1 MFSCPLRSSNVALGQ
16 SNQANSN
23 TLNTPWKEMGY
34 CRNVIE
40 ELVIEETRAQI
51 AKLAPGMRKQVNLS
65 EAIAYSLNRLP
76 PLYATTQNGWTQQLK
91 RARSEMSTQVRN
103 VVARALVS
111 VQPDPLRTTDPLPET
126 ELEGQARSLARLQQ
140 ILDKPDLK
148 WKDVPKTLAAAMS
161 NVRIKPSTGTSSIG
175 ASRLGAVDVKAY
187 LQRSKTRASRSGVN
201 IKESEL
207 EAKDF
212 AAYMAGAAYGYSNI
226 LEKLVASIAVR
237 QMARLSSELAERI
250 PMEEVV
256 AYTLNRLPPM
266 YATSNRGYNALHAK
280 AKVELSSQII
290 STMRDGLMKVGQTP
304 YQAIPSLPFD
314 KFRHEQDLA
323 LLEVQQ
329 LLNRDDITWHN
340 VVDVVTQALEI

>member
-1 MFSCPLRSSNVALGQ
+1 
-16 SNQANSN
+16 
-23 TLNTPWKEMGY
+23 MGY

-40 ELVIEETRAQI
+40 ELVIEEARAQV

-91 RARSEMSTQVRN
+91 RARGELGAQIRN
-103 VVARALVS
+103 VVSHALVS
-111 VQPDPLRTTDPLPET
+111 VRPDPFRISAPLPES

-148 WKDVPKTLAAAMS
+148 WKDVPKALAAAMS

-175 ASRLGAVDVKAY
+175 AARLGAVDVKAY
-187 LQRSKTRASRSGVN
+187 LQRSKARTSRPAINV
-201 IKESEL
+201 KESEL

-212 AAYMAGAAYGYSNI
+212 AAYMAGAAFGYSNI
-226 LEKLVASIAVR
+226 LEKLVASIAIR
-237 QMARLSSELAERI
+237 QMARLSPELAERI
-250 PMEEVV
+250 PIEEVV

-266 YATSNRGYNALHAK
+266 YATSSRGYDALHTR
-280 AKVELSSQII
+280 AKVELSRQII
-290 STMRDGLMKVGQTP
+290 STMRDGLKKVGQTP

-323 LLEVQQ
+323 LLELQQ
-329 LLNRDDITWHN
+329 LLKREDITWNN
-340 VVDVVTQALEI
+340 VVDIVEQALQL

>member
-1 MFSCPLRSSNVALGQ
+1 
-16 SNQANSN
+16 
-23 TLNTPWKEMGY
+23 MGY

-40 ELVIEETRAQI
+40 ELVIEEARAQV
-51 AKLAPGMRKQVNLS
+51 AKLSAGMRKQVNLS

-76 PLYATTQNGWTQQLK
+76 PLYATTQTGWAQQLK
-91 RARSEMSTQVRN
+91 RARSELSAQVRN

-111 VQPDPLRTTDPLPET
+111 VQPDPLRTSDPLPET

-148 WKDVPKTLAAAMS
+148 WKDVPKALAASMS

-187 LQRSKTRASRSGVN
+187 LQRSKARANRPSLNV
-201 IKESEL
+201 KESEL

-212 AAYMAGAAYGYSNI
+212 AAYMAGAAFGYSNI
-226 LEKLVASIAVR
+226 LEKLVAAIAVR
-237 QMARLSSELAERI
+237 QMARLSPELAERI

-266 YATSNRGYNALHAK
+266 YATSNRGYDALHAR

-290 STMRDGLMKVGQTP
+290 STMRDGLTKVGKTP
-304 YQAIPSLPFD
+304 YQAMPSLPFD
-314 KFRHEQDLA
+314 KFRHEQDMA
-323 LLEVQQ
+323 LLELQQ
-329 LLNRDDITWHN
+329 ILNRDDITWNN
-340 VVDVVTQALEI
+340 VADIVAEALQL

>member
-1 MFSCPLRSSNVALGQ
+1 
-16 SNQANSN
+16 
-23 TLNTPWKEMGY
+23 MGY

-40 ELVIEETRAQI
+40 ELVIEETRTQV

-103 VVARALVS
+103 IVARALVS

-140 ILDKPDLK
+140 ILDKADLK
-148 WKDVPKTLAAAMS
+148 WKDVPKALAAAMS

-187 LQRSKTRASRSGVN
+187 LQRSKTRTSRTGNV
-201 IKESEL
+201 KESEV

-237 QMARLSSELAERI
+237 QMARLSPELAERI

-266 YATSNRGYNALHAK
+266 YATSNRGFTALHAR

-290 STMRDGLMKVGQTP
+290 STMREGLMKVGQTP
-304 YQAIPSLPFD
+304 YQSTPSLPFD
-314 KFRHEQDLA
+314 KFRHEQDMA
-323 LLEVQQ
+323 LLELQQ
-329 LLNRDDITWHN
+329 LLNRDDITWNN
-340 VVDVVTQALEI
+340 VADIVAQALQM

>member
-1 MFSCPLRSSNVALGQ
+1 
-16 SNQANSN
+16 
-23 TLNTPWKEMGY
+23 MGY

-40 ELVIEETRAQI
+40 ELVIEEARAQV
-51 AKLAPGMRKQVNLS
+51 AKLSAGMRKQVNLS

-76 PLYATTQNGWTQQLK
+76 PLYATTQTGWTQQLK
-91 RARSEMSTQVRN
+91 RARSELSTQVRN
-103 VVARALVS
+103 VVARSLVS

-140 ILDKPDLK
+140 ILDKPNLK
-148 WKDVPKTLAAAMS
+148 WKDVPKALAAAMS

-187 LQRSKTRASRSGVN
+187 LERSKARTNRSNQN

-212 AAYMAGAAYGYSNI
+212 TAYMAGAAFGYSNI
-226 LEKLVASIAVR
+226 LEKLVAAIAIR
-237 QMARLSSELAERI
+237 QMARLSPELSERI

-266 YATSNRGYNALHAK
+266 YATSNRGYDALHAR

-290 STMRDGLMKVGQTP
+290 STMRDGLQKVGQSP
-304 YQAIPSLPFD
+304 YKAIPSLPFD

-323 LLEVQQ
+323 LLELQQ
-329 LLNRDDITWHN
+329 LLNREDITWNN
-340 VVDVVTQALEI
+340 VVEIVEQTLQL